1 MPITRNIKITLAY
14 DGSAFFGWQI
24 QPGQRTVQGTLEGCL
39 SRILGHRVS
48 VIAAG
53 RTDTGVHALSQ
64 VINVHTHTPIPTD
77 RLLSALNNMLPH
89 DITALSADTAA
100 PEFHARYM
108 TQSKQYVYIIDTAG
122 PISPFLSRYVLHVE
136 YKIDMCA
143 MEKAA
148 GYFVGEHDFTSFMGT
163 GSCVKTTLR
172 RVRASEVIQKKSK
185 IYYFIEGDG
194 FLRHMVRNIV
204 GTLLLVARGKLDPDD
219 IPQIIKNRDRS
230 CAGPTAP
237 ARGLYLFKVNY

>member
-1 MPITRNIKITLAY
+1 MPVTRNIKIKLAY

-24 QPGQRTVQGTLEGCL
+24 QPGKRTVQSTVEGCL
-39 SRILGHRVS
+39 RRLLGHPVS

-64 VINVHTHTPIPTD
+64 IINVHTYTPIPTF
-77 RLLSALNNMLPH
+77 RLLRALNNMLPH

-100 PEFHARYM
+100 SEFHARYM
-108 TQSKQYVYIIDTAG
+108 AQSKQYVYIIDTEG
-122 PISPFLSRYVLHVE
+122 PISPFLARYVLHVG

-163 GSCVKTTLR
+163 GSCVKTTHRLMS
-172 RVRASEVIQKKSK
+172 VSEVIQKRSK
-185 IYYFIEGDG
+185 IYYFIEGNG

-237 ARGLYLFKVNY
+237 ARGLYLFNVNY